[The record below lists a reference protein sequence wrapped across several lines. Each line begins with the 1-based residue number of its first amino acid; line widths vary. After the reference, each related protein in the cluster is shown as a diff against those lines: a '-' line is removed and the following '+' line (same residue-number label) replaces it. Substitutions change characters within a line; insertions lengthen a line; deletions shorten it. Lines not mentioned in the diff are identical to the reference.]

1 MAGLSN
7 IFNPQNLV
15 HFTCSEVGVRSMHV
29 QLKDEPE
36 VCTQLNRIATLTS
49 LELSSSQ
56 AGPLARNPVLSSPC
70 SVILFL

>member
-1 MAGLSN
+1 
-7 IFNPQNLV
+7 
-15 HFTCSEVGVRSMHV
+15 MHV

-49 LELSSSQ
+49 LEFSSSQ